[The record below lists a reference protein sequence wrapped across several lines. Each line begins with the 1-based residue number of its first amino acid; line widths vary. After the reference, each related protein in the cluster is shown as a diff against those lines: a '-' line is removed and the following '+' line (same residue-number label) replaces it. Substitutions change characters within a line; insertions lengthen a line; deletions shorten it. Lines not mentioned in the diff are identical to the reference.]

1 MKVTILLNGKS
12 RTYNAD
18 EIDVRCF
25 VDGENEND
33 PNAGSTYMM
42 GETLEGYLS
51 IVGEIPIV
59 VSGGEAEENQII
71 LDQPIPENA

>member
-25 VDGENEND
+25 IDGEDESY
-33 PNAGSTYMM
+33 PNAGTTYMM
-42 GETLEGYLS
+42 GETLDGDLS
-51 IVGEIPIV
+51 IVGEIPITV
-59 VSGGEAEENQII
+59 TGGEAEENQII
-71 LDQPIPENA
+71 LSQRIPENA